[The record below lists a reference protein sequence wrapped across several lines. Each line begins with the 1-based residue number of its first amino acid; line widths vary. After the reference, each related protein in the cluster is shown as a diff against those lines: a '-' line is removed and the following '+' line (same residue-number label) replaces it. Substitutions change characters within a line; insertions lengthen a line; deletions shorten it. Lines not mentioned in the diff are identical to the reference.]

1 MADTR
6 RGTVPTKRLRH
17 ALTDAIP
24 RKTPVAIMAPL
35 AARPHQDESEQEDAQ
50 HDDTD
55 LGPAL
60 KRIMP
65 SPITDMANSEL
76 TRNSTGKRPRATK
89 TNKSQSK
96 RKPSKQQ
103 GRQVASSPGSVAGA
117 GGQDFNF
124 SPSQHSG
131 TPILLT
137 ATRMAP
143 VPGLGYLFQ
152 DEYGIQ
158 MLVPYSMLPTQPR
171 QQHFWPVNYQT
182 SASQT
187 MTNSGPGVQSY
198 SMPGGMGVGNLQYL
212 NSGLGQYPQF
222 QTQAVLRSTR
232 FQPQTQPSEQG
243 HFDESFTTSSFES
256 QTMAPSPQNQN

>member
-6 RGTVPTKRLRH
+6 RGTVATKRLRH

-35 AARPHQDESEQEDAQ
+35 AARPHQDESEQEDIQ
-50 HDDTD
+50 HDDVD
-55 LGPAL
+55 AGPAL

-65 SPITDMANSEL
+65 SPITDMANPEL
-76 TRNSTGKRPRATK
+76 TRNPPGKRVRATK
-89 TNKSQSK
+89 TNKSQSR
-96 RKPSKQQ
+96 RKPSKQREPQ
-103 GRQVASSPGSVAGA
+103 NPGPMTGA

-171 QQHFWPVNYQT
+171 QQNFWPSNYQ
-182 SASQT
+182 ASLSQP
-187 MTNSGPGVQSY
+187 MAGPGPSAQSY
-198 SMPGGMGVGNLQYL
+198 NMSGGVGVGSLQYL

-222 QTQAVLRSTR
+222 QTQPVLRSTR

-243 HFDESFTTSSFES
+243 PFDESFTTSSFES
-256 QTMAPSPQNQN
+256 QTMTPSPQNQN

>member
-6 RGTVPTKRLRH
+6 RVTVPTKRLRH

-35 AARPHQDESEQEDAQ
+35 AARPHQDENEQEDAQ

-55 LGPAL
+55 LGPTL

-65 SPITDMANSEL
+65 SPITDTANPEL
-76 TRNSTGKRPRATK
+76 TRNPPTKRPRAAK
-89 TNKSQSK
+89 TSKSQSK
-96 RKPSKQQ
+96 RKSSK
-103 GRQVASSPGSVAGA
+103 RQEPQVYSSPGPMTAGS
-117 GGQDFNF
+117 GQDFNF

-171 QQHFWPVNYQT
+171 QQHLWPANYPA
-182 SASQT
+182 SASQP
-187 MTNSGPGVQSY
+187 MANPGPGLQSY
-198 SMPGGMGVGNLQYL
+198 SMSGGMGVGNLQYL

-222 QTQAVLRSTR
+222 QTQPVLRSTR

-243 HFDESFTTSSFES
+243 AFDESFTTSSFES
-256 QTMAPSPQNQN
+256 QTMTPSPQNQN